1 MAYFSKKV
9 VAIFILVKASSL
21 LVAAGPGFK
30 AAITLTTTTVAAT
43 DIIVLQFEN
52 TYLILNFWLF
62 IKKLRD
68 AESQGGSKPQRL
80 SCESNV
86 PTT

>member
-1 MAYFSKKV
+1 MECKTTSEGFE
-9 VAIFILVKASSL
+9 L
-21 LVAAGPGFK
+21 LDPTTEPLLSFFPPGFK

-43 DIIVLQFEN
+43 DLIVLQFEN